1 MRLHEAH
8 KRTLIESR
16 YITPMPILE
25 DGEAPRWNFK
35 YDKYKN
41 DPNPDILLLGSY
53 KNNNTNNNLVGGINL
68 HYLSKDAIEDLT
80 KVLPQIMQGNNLYQR
95 YHIGLRLLPD
105 VFDNYYRTYNAN
117 YVRGVKKDVL
127 YPKYGYMK
135 TASNWLKKK
144 IGGIFKSKA
153 EREQEAIPKYPED
166 LEQMQ
171 SRLDQAVAALQNTP
185 PDEVLPDDEEEME
198 AARSEYDKLSQDK
211 SMADVERD
219 EDIPLRN
226 ASHDYLDKQQPAI
239 TPTARRSPNV
249 PNRKTETITPD
260 MSPQEVAEKSTPEL
274 SDIAAQNQRK
284 PQPTV
289 AQQPPQVQQPAIYD
303 EPMDEIESPDITQV
317 DDEEPEEPIEQME
330 TPPDDEL
337 AESLVYYSPL
347 QRRYIVE
354 PAYNFCHS
362 NYLQQSMHQRLNEG
376 RNITL
381 PPEVLS
387 AIDQYL
393 PKIMRQTCESKRTG
407 KRFEMDLVQ
416 FNNKYIKKTYQKTIE
431 LNVIFHWDQM
441 LKDPVMQEVKR
452 QIDQLQNPNQII
464 KIVIDPKKS
473 EEMLHTK
480 GWANT
485 NETQAAY
492 SEKAG
497 QNIDKIIDENREN
510 IIGILDKYYSDEFDT
525 YMRKLE
531 AENNQEQIDKEID
544 SLCFRGIRYYFY
556 EEIQRKQIVGIVN
569 INEKYMCGKPTQMMR
584 TLLVHEIIHCIDPK
598 VIYNIRADK
607 YYAPSGNYNY
617 EDIKKYKSNE
627 MEIEAKVGEMIQKI
641 FDLVNDSTDYEYTK
655 SQIKTIAQ
663 QLRGAPRPDLTK
675 KSKNDNSLFV
685 NWIKNFFDEFKSVV
699 NDVKTGIVSDIMAPF
714 VNAKAPNYISPLK
727 SDRDFVMYTKELT
740 PEIKRKVLERLS
752 NAVLQAKE
760 MLETKYKSK

>member
-249 PNRKTETITPD
+249 PNRKTEIITPD

-317 DDEEPEEPIEQME
+317 DDEEPIEQIE
-330 TPPDDEL
+330 TPPEDEL

-362 NYLQQSMHQRLNEG
+362 NYFPQSMHQRQLDEG

-393 PKIMRQTCESKRTG
+393 PEIMRQTCQSKRTG
-407 KRFEMDLVQ
+407 NRFEMDLVQ
-416 FNNKYIKKTYQKTIE
+416 FNNKYIKKTNQKTNY
-431 LNVIFHWDQM
+431 LSVIFHWDLM
-441 LKDPVMQEVKR
+441 LKDPVMLEVKR

-473 EEMLHTK
+473 EKMLHTQ

-497 QNIDKIIDENREN
+497 QNIDEIIDENRKD

-531 AENNQEQIDKEID
+531 AENNQEQIDKEINN
-544 SLCFRGIRYYFY
+544 LCIRGIRYHFY
-556 EEIQRKQIVGIVN
+556 EEIQSKQIVGIVY
-569 INEKYMCGKPTQMMR
+569 INEKNMCGKPNQMMR
-584 TLLVHEIIHCIDPK
+584 TLLIHEIIHCIDPK
-598 VIYNIRADK
+598 LIYSTDIVD
-607 YYAPSGNYNY
+607 PNYHQLEPGDNY
-617 EDIKKYKSNE
+617 QNIKKYKSNKV
-627 MEIEAKVGEMIQKI
+627 EIEANIGELVQKI
-641 FDLVNDSTDYEYTK
+641 FDLVNNSTNYKKTK
-655 SQIKTIAQ
+655 SQIETITQ
-663 QLRGAPRPDLTK
+663 QLINAPKEPNKFFSLDSLK
-675 KSKNDNSLFV
+675 NLIFGKSYLQ
-685 NWIKNFFDEFKSVV
+685 
-699 NDVKTGIVSDIMAPF
+699 A
-714 VNAKAPNYISPLK
+714 
-727 SDRDFVMYTKELT
+727 DRDFNMYTRNLS
-740 PEIKRKVLERLS
+740 PNIRRKVLERLS
-752 NAVLQAKE
+752 NAVLQARQ
-760 MLETKYKSK
+760 MLKTKYISK